1 MNFSDFFIKRP
12 IFAGVLSIAIFIIGL
27 LAMFKLPIAEYP
39 EVVPPTIV
47 VKATYPG
54 ANPKTIAETV
64 ASPLEQ
70 AINGVEGS
78 LYIFSQAT
86 GDGVLTTTVTFKLG
100 TDPDE
105 AQVQVQN
112 RVAQALPKLPEEVR
126 TLGVTT
132 TKQSPDLTM
141 VVHLFS
147 PDGRYDDVYLRN
159 YATLQVKDALARIP
173 GAGDVELFGSGDY
186 AMRIWLNPEKIA
198 ARNLTASDVVNAIR
212 EQNVQVA
219 AGVVGQQ
226 PVHDPVNFEMAVNVK
241 GRLISEEEFGQIVV
255 KTGANGAKT
264 LLKDVARIELGAG
277 SYSLRSLLNN
287 KSAVAIPI
295 FQSPG
300 ANALQ
305 LSHDV
310 RAKMEELKKN
320 FPQGIDYAVV
330 YDPTVF
336 VRHSIEAVLHTLAE
350 AILLVVIVVI
360 IFLQTWRAAIIP
372 LAAVPV
378 SLVGTFSVML
388 LLGFSINALSLFG
401 LVLAIGIVVDDAIVV
416 VENVERNIALGLTS
430 LEAARR
436 AMREVTGPIVATA
449 LVLCAVF
456 VPTAFI
462 SGLTGQFYKQF
473 ALTIAISTVISAFN
487 SLTLSPALCAV
498 LLRNHHDPK
507 DLLTRTMD
515 GAFGWFFRPF
525 NRVFA
530 WAGQRYSAGVNQ
542 VLRKSVVALVLYA
555 GLVFLT
561 GWSFNKVPTG
571 FVPSQDKQYLVAFA
585 QLPDGASLD
594 RTEAVIRRM
603 SDIGLKVPGVESS
616 VAFPGLSISGFSVAP
631 NAGIAF
637 FTLKPF
643 DERTTPDLSGPAI
656 AAALNQKLSV
666 IQDAYVLAVPPPA
679 VMGLGTIGGFKL
691 YVEDRADLGYDALYQ
706 NVQGIVGQSYQ
717 TPGLASVFSMFT
729 VNVPQLD
736 ADVDRVKAKTQGVP
750 LENLFETL
758 QIYLG
763 SLYVNDFNR
772 FGRTY
777 EVFAQADAP
786 FREHPDDITRLKTR
800 NDQGQMVPLGA
811 LVKVTETHGPDRVM
825 RYNGYPAAEI
835 NGAPAPGYSS
845 GQGEA
850 LMSKIADNSLP
861 RGMAYEWT
869 DLTYQRILAGDT
881 AIYVYPLCLLFV
893 FLVLAALYE
902 SFRLPL
908 AIILI
913 VPMCLLFAIAGVWLK
928 GSDNNIFTQ
937 IGLIVLVGL
946 ACKNAILIIE
956 FAKQKQEEG
965 VPPLEAALEACRLRL
980 RPILMTSIAF
990 IAGVFPLVVAH
1001 GAGAEMRQA
1010 MGIAVFSGMIGVTVF
1025 GLFLTPVFYVTLMK
1039 LGRKKKAT
1047 VVSTPAAPAAP
1058 LAAGGAVVG
1067 LLFLGMLFTA
1077 SSSLAGP
1084 LTVGPDYQ
1092 APSNAIPAHY
1102 KSLVAGQWQE
1112 GQPLD
1117 GVPKGNWW
1125 ELFAD
1130 PQLNN
1135 LENQA
1140 NQGSDDLKAALARL
1154 EESRAAARVSRA
1166 GLLPNAS
1173 LDPSFQRERYSPNEN
1188 PSFGNITANT
1198 ISVPLDL
1205 SYEIDLWG
1213 RVRRGFES
1221 ARADAQAS
1229 LADYYNVLLTL
1240 QANVAQDYFSLR
1252 SLDAEIA
1259 TVTSTV
1265 GLRHEQVQLVR
1276 SRYEGGI
1283 GNELDVAQAE
1293 TELAT
1298 AEADAAA
1305 LAQQRDQMENA
1316 LAIIVGQNPANF
1328 QLAAIPQSNTNWH
1341 PQPPA
1346 IPAGLPADL
1355 LQRRP
1360 DVAQAERQLA
1370 SANAKIGVAKAA
1382 FFPVLTLTGSGGYL
1396 SGDVDSLFNWSSRT
1410 WSFGPSL
1417 SLPIFAG
1424 GRNQA
1429 NLHRS
1434 QAAFAEAAALYRQ
1447 RVLVAFGD
1455 VENSLSDIRHL
1466 ADQAAAQERA
1476 VDNARR
1482 AADLATDRYR
1492 SGIVAY
1498 LTVVDAEREALD
1510 NERANAQL
1518 AGQRLIAAV
1527 ELIKALGG
1535 GWNANPGLTQ
1545 ARATPEPALSKP
1557 N

>member
-1 MNFSDFFIKRP
+1 
-12 IFAGVLSIAIFIIGL
+12 
-27 LAMFKLPIAEYP
+27 
-39 EVVPPTIV
+39 
-47 VKATYPG
+47 
-54 ANPKTIAETV
+54 
-64 ASPLEQ
+64 
-70 AINGVEGS
+70 
-78 LYIFSQAT
+78 
-86 GDGVLTTTVTFKLG
+86 
-100 TDPDE
+100 
-105 AQVQVQN
+105 
-112 RVAQALPKLPEEVR
+112 
-126 TLGVTT
+126 
-132 TKQSPDLTM
+132 
-141 VVHLFS
+141 
-147 PDGRYDDVYLRN
+147 
-159 YATLQVKDALARIP
+159 
-173 GAGDVELFGSGDY
+173 
-186 AMRIWLNPEKIA
+186 
-198 ARNLTASDVVNAIR
+198 
-212 EQNVQVA
+212 
-219 AGVVGQQ
+219 
-226 PVHDPVNFEMAVNVK
+226 
-241 GRLISEEEFGQIVV
+241 
-255 KTGANGAKT
+255 
-264 LLKDVARIELGAG
+264 
-277 SYSLRSLLNN
+277 
-287 KSAVAIPI
+287 
-295 FQSPG
+295 
-300 ANALQ
+300 
-305 LSHDV
+305 
-310 RAKMEELKKN
+310 
-320 FPQGIDYAVV
+320 
-330 YDPTVF
+330 
-336 VRHSIEAVLHTLAE
+336 
-350 AILLVVIVVI
+350 
-360 IFLQTWRAAIIP
+360 
-372 LAAVPV
+372 
-378 SLVGTFSVML
+378 
-388 LLGFSINALSLFG
+388 
-401 LVLAIGIVVDDAIVV
+401 
-416 VENVERNIALGLTS
+416 
-430 LEAARR
+430 
-436 AMREVTGPIVATA
+436 
-449 LVLCAVF
+449 
-456 VPTAFI
+456 
-462 SGLTGQFYKQF
+462 
-473 ALTIAISTVISAFN
+473 
-487 SLTLSPALCAV
+487 
-498 LLRNHHDPK
+498 
-507 DLLTRTMD
+507 
-515 GAFGWFFRPF
+515 
-525 NRVFA
+525 
-530 WAGQRYSAGVNQ
+530 
-542 VLRKSVVALVLYA
+542 
-555 GLVFLT
+555 
-561 GWSFNKVPTG
+561 
-571 FVPSQDKQYLVAFA
+571 
-585 QLPDGASLD
+585 
-594 RTEAVIRRM
+594 
-603 SDIGLKVPGVESS
+603 
-616 VAFPGLSISGFSVAP
+616 
-631 NAGIAF
+631 
-637 FTLKPF
+637 
-643 DERTTPDLSGPAI
+643 
-656 AAALNQKLSV
+656 
-666 IQDAYVLAVPPPA
+666 
-679 VMGLGTIGGFKL
+679 
-691 YVEDRADLGYDALYQ
+691 
-706 NVQGIVGQSYQ
+706 
-717 TPGLASVFSMFT
+717 
-729 VNVPQLD
+729 
-736 ADVDRVKAKTQGVP
+736 
-750 LENLFETL
+750 
-758 QIYLG
+758 
-763 SLYVNDFNR
+763 
-772 FGRTY
+772 
-777 EVFAQADAP
+777 
-786 FREHPDDITRLKTR
+786 
-800 NDQGQMVPLGA
+800 
-811 LVKVTETHGPDRVM
+811 VM

-1039 LGRKKKAT
+1039 LGAKKKTAVVAT
-1047 VVSTPAAPAAP
+1047 PAAP

-1067 LLFLGMLFTA
+1067 LLFLGLLFITG
-1077 SSSLAGP
+1077 SSQAGP

-1092 APSNAIPAHY
+1092 APSNTFPAHY

-1130 PQLNN
+1130 PQLNG

-1140 NQGSDDLKAALARL
+1140 IQGSDDLKAALARL
-1154 EESRAAARVSRA
+1154 EESRANARVSRA
-1166 GLLPNAS
+1166 DLLPTANFE
-1173 LDPSFQRERYSPNEN
+1173 PSFSRQRYSPNQN
-1188 PSFGNITANT
+1188 PPFGNITANSF
-1198 ISVPLDL
+1198 SVPLDL
-1205 SYEIDLWG
+1205 SYEVDLWG
-1213 RVRRGFES
+1213 AVRRGFES

-1229 LADYYNVLLTL
+1229 LADYYNVLLSL

-1265 GLRHEQVQLVR
+1265 ALRHEQVQLVR

-1298 AEADAAA
+1298 TEADAAA

-1316 LAIIVGQNPANF
+1316 LAILVGENPADF
-1328 QLAAIPQSNTNWH
+1328 HLAAIPGSNTNWH

-1396 SGDVDSLFNWSSRT
+1396 SGDVNSLFDWSSRT
-1410 WSFGPSL
+1410 WTFGPSL

-1424 GRNQA
+1424 GRNKA
-1429 NLHRS
+1429 NLQHAR
-1434 QAAFAEAAALYRQ
+1434 AAFAESVALYRQ

-1455 VENSLSDIRHL
+1455 VENSLSDIHHL

-1510 NERANAQL
+1510 NERSNAQL

-1527 ELIKALGG
+1527 QLVKALGG
-1535 GWNANPGLTQ
+1535 GWNANPGLAQ
-1545 ARATPEPALSKP
+1545 SGAAPEPALSKP